1 MPHTSPVPAARAAS
15 AAPLPPL
22 PAAFTPLAGA
32 NLLAQGAEQLATAAL
47 PIVAVLLL
55 GAGPGGVGA
64 LAAAQ
69 SLPFLLLA
77 IPLGLLAD
85 RHSRRQVMLAAEAL
99 RVLAFL
105 LLLAALLLGHV
116 SMPLLLVLGFLGA
129 TGTVAFSVAA
139 PALVPTLVPAAALP
153 RANARL
159 ELARSLAFA
168 AGPALGG
175 ALVGW
180 AGANSA
186 FVIATIASLGALALL
201 ARLPRDRS
209 GPAAERHPLIEL
221 REGAALVWHEPLLR
235 PVLLTAIVWNLAWC
249 VLQAAY
255 VPYAMRALGLD
266 AAGVGFTLAAFGIGM
281 VFGSLFA
288 ARLMRAWAFG
298 RVILLGP
305 WVSVLAMAVMTATLL
320 WPSGLVAGAAFFLF
334 GAGPI
339 VWTVSSTTLRQ
350 TLTPGTMLSRVS
362 AIFLTANTGARPIG
376 AALGAAV
383 GAAFGEAACLALA
396 LLLFVLQALLVT
408 ASALRPLQA
417 LPAPRAAA

>member
-1 MPHTSPVPAARAAS
+1 MALRVAGDDVAMSQ
-15 AAPLPPL
+15 PLPRP
-22 PAAFTPLAGA
+22 FIFLAHA
-32 NLLAQGAEQLATAAL
+32 NLLAQGAEQLAMAAL
-47 PIVAVLLL
+47 PILAVLLL
-55 GAGPGGVGA
+55 KAGPGEVGA

-77 IPLGLLAD
+77 IPLGLVAD
-85 RHSRRQVMLAAEAL
+85 RRSRRQVMLLAEGL

-105 LLLAALLLGHV
+105 ALLAALLSDRV

-129 TGTVAFSVAA
+129 SGTVAISVAA
-139 PALVPTLVPAAALP
+139 PAIVPTLVPPEGLP

-180 AGANSA
+180 AGAGAA
-186 FVIATIASLGALALL
+186 FVIATIGSLAASACI
-201 ARLPRDRS
+201 ARLPQDRAH
-209 GPAAERHPLIEL
+209 AATPRHPLAEL

-255 VPYAMRALGLD
+255 VPHAMRGLGLD
-266 AAGVGFTLAAFGIGM
+266 AAGVGFTLGAFGIGM
-281 VFGSLFA
+281 VCGSLVA
-288 ARLMRAWAFG
+288 ARLMKAWAFG

-305 WVSVLAMAVMTATLL
+305 WVSVAAMAVMVATLV
-320 WPSGLVAGAAFFLF
+320 WPSGLVAGLAFFLF

-350 TLTPGTMLSRVS
+350 TLTPGAMLSRVS
-362 AIFLTANTGARPIG
+362 AIFLTANTGARPVG
-376 AALGAAV
+376 ALVGGAV
-383 GAAFGEAACLALA
+383 GATFGEAACLGLA
-396 LLLFVLQALLVT
+396 LLLFLLQALLIS
-408 ASALRPLQA
+408 ASALRPLRA
-417 LPAPRAAA
+417 LPARSGALT

>member
-1 MPHTSPVPAARAAS
+1 MQADDAAMSS
-15 AAPLPPL
+15 ALPP
-22 PAAFTPLAGA
+22 PFTHLARA
-32 NLLAQGAEQLATAAL
+32 NLLAQGAEQLSLAAT

-55 GAGPGGVGA
+55 QAGPGQIGA

-77 IPLGLLAD
+77 IPLGLVAD
-85 RHSRRQVMLAAEAL
+85 RHSRRQVMLWAEAL
-99 RVLAFL
+99 RAIAFFG
-105 LLLAALLLGHV
+105 LLAVLLLGQV
-116 SMPLLLVLGFLGA
+116 SMAALLVLGFLGA

-139 PALVPTLVPAAALP
+139 PAIVPALVPAEQLP

-180 AGANSA
+180 AGASAA
-186 FVIATIASLGALALL
+186 FVLATIGSLGAFALL
-201 ARLPRDRS
+201 ARLPRDHR
-209 GPAAERHPLIEL
+209 GPAPERHPLVEL
-221 REGAALVWHEPLLR
+221 REGAALVWHERLLR

-255 VPYAMRALGLD
+255 VPYAMRTLGLD
-266 AAGVGFTLAAFGIGM
+266 AAGVGFTLGAFGAGM
-281 VFGSLFA
+281 IFGSLFA
-288 ARLMRAWAFG
+288 ARLMRRWPFG

-305 WVSVLAMAVMTATLL
+305 WVSVAAMAVMVATLV
-320 WPSGLVAGAAFFLF
+320 WPSGLVAGCAFFLF

-350 TLTPGTMLSRVS
+350 TLTPGAMLSRVS
-362 AIFLTANTGARPIG
+362 AIFLTANTGARPLG
-376 AALGAAV
+376 AALGGAV
-383 GAAFGEAACLALA
+383 GAAFGEAACLWLA
-396 LLLFVLQALLVT
+396 LGLFVLQAVVVS
-408 ASALRPLQA
+408 ASALRPLA
-417 LPAPRAAA
+417 TLPASRTA

>member
-1 MPHTSPVPAARAAS
+1 MPSTSPAS
-15 AAPLPPL
+15 AAPPPL

-99 RVLAFL
+99 RALAFV
-105 LLLAALLLGHV
+105 LLLAALLLGQV

-139 PALVPTLVPAAALP
+139 PALVPTLVPAEALP

-180 AGANSA
+180 AGASSA
-186 FVIATIASLGALALL
+186 FVIATIASLAALALL
-201 ARLPRDRS
+201 ARLPHDRR
-209 GPAAERHPLIEL
+209 GPAPVRHPLVEL
-221 REGAALVWHEPLLR
+221 REGAALVWRDRLLR
-235 PVLLTAIVWNLAWC
+235 PVFLTAIVWNLAWT

-255 VPYAMRALGLD
+255 VPYAVRVLGLD
-266 AAGVGFTLAAFGIGM
+266 PAGVGFTLGTYGLGM
-281 VFGSLFA
+281 IVGSLFA

-305 WVSVLAMAVMTATLL
+305 WVSVAAMAVMAATLV

-350 TLTPGTMLSRVS
+350 TLTPGAMLSRVS

-376 AALGAAV
+376 ALAGGAV

-417 LPAPRAAA
+417 LPASRTA